1 MDKSHVVL
9 ELKEYNEMRDESAEL
24 NAELKSLM
32 ELLLNATSLSDDS
45 KNAHL
50 KIETANTVPI
60 VDFLRDKYPSSY
72 SKRLSH
78 LKAVERSKNR
88 KKGGSKDGE
97 TR

>member
-9 ELKEYNEMRDESAEL
+9 ELKDYDNMRDESAK
-24 NAELKSLM
+24 LKNLV
-32 ELLLNATSLSDDS
+32 ELLLNATSISDTS
-45 KNAHL
+45 KDAYL
-50 KIETANTVPI
+50 KIDTIDTTSI
-60 VDFLRDKYPSSY
+60 VDFLRDKYSTSY

-78 LKAVERSKNR
+78 LKAVERSKSR

>member
-9 ELKEYNEMRDESAEL
+9 ELKEYNEMRDESTKLIAEV
-24 NAELKSLM
+24 NSLVDV
-32 ELLLNATSLSDDS
+32 LLNATSVSDTS
-45 KNAHL
+45 KGAYL
-50 KIETANTVPI
+50 KIEAVDTTPI
-60 VDFLRDKYPSSY
+60 VDFLRNKYPNSY